1 LLIKRQAERAGL
13 AVEAEPGV
21 VDDAL
26 LSLMINHIKAGTI
39 IGQPSAAK
47 LVVGAPTAEA
57 TNGGVR
63 VAEAIIIVKYSV
75 TVILRRLLLR
85 KKLQ

>member
-1 LLIKRQAERAGL
+1 MLIKRQAELAGL

-26 LSLMINHIKAGTI
+26 WLI
-39 IGQPSAAK
+39 IYKGWYHWSAVK

-57 TNGGVR
+57 THGGVR
-63 VAEAIIIVKYSV
+63 VAEAIIIVKYSA